1 MGGIL
6 EEESGRNPGGGILEE
21 GSWRDLGGGILE
33 EEPWGRNPGGGI
45 LKEESW
51 GRNLG
56 GGILESRKHLGGLW
70 EASRSLGCL
79 GSSWG
84 LRGSF
89 SIVFYSV

>member
-1 MGGIL
+1 MGENLGGGIL
-6 EEESGRNPGGGILEE
+6 EEESWAKN
-21 GSWRDLGGGILE
+21 LGGGILE
-33 EEPWGRNPGGGI
+33 EEPWGRN
-45 LKEESW
+45 
-51 GRNLG
+51 LG
-56 GGILESRKHLGGLW
+56 GGILEEESWSPGSLLDGKHLRGLW